1 MNKSELIQHIATAAG
16 INKTQATAALQAFET
31 AVIDSLA
38 NGETLEL
45 KGFGTFKITDRAERQ
60 GRNPKTGETLT
71 IPATKS
77 PTFKAGKAFKDAV
90 N

>member
-1 MNKSELIQHIATAAG
+1 MNKTELIQHISTEAG
-16 INKTQATAALQAFET
+16 LNKTQATAALQAFET
-31 AVIDSLA
+31 AVVSTLV

-60 GRNPKTGETLT
+60 GRNPKTGEALT
-71 IPATKS
+71 IAASKTPV
-77 PTFKAGKAFKDAV
+77 FKAGKTLKDAV